1 MDVTARATRSGRW
14 WAIEV
19 PEVEGARSQAR
30 RLDQVA
36 EMAAEAVATMLDIEP
51 GDVTVTDVAP
61 VLDGFAEVH
70 RATEAARIAR
80 EAQLEA
86 TKRAG
91 QAVRTL
97 LDSGMSMRDVG
108 VLMGITHQRV
118 WQIAHRDA
126 R

>member
-19 PEVEGARSQAR
+19 PEVEDARSQAR

-36 EMAAEAVATMLDIEP
+36 EMAAAAVATMLDIEP